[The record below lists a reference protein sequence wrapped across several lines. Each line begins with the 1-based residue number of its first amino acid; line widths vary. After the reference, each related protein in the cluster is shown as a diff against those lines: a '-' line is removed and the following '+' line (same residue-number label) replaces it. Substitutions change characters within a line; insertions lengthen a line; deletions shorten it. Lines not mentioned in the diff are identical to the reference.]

1 MFGLSLGVAALQ
13 AAQASLTPEHDRLLS
28 RLLIAALSYA
38 QPLVRSSQRYL
49 TRLFAYRAPT
59 PVGPSV
65 DPYRR
70 MPLTG
75 AHGAAY
81 WSEVGHER
89 TELLGLVIAYLIQHR
104 WAHIIDSGWSDRD
117 LEIHCNAWTTLE
129 LRTAQEENG
138 GGKRLIRIRYRL
150 RPNGFL
156 KAMGL
161 VAALCAMVAVYS
173 RTWPAAVNAGVLL
186 AASSGLW
193 WHGTRLA
200 AQAVGVINF
209 LAREMGM
216 IPLYVTAPSVETNQ
230 SKAVSVEAFQPR
242 LPKVTC
248 TDAQFNRMVLGSI
261 PVTGVGQGRKI
272 L

>member
-1 MFGLSLGVAALQ
+1 LQ
-13 AAQASLTPEHDRLLS
+13 AAQASLAPEHDRLRS

-38 QPLVRSSQRYL
+38 QPLVRSSQRYW
-49 TRLFAYRAPT
+49 TRLFAYRAPA
-59 PVGPSV
+59 PIGPSV

-117 LEIHCNAWTTLE
+117 LEIHCNSWTTLE

-150 RPNGFL
+150 RPNGFM
-156 KAMGL
+156 KAIGF

-173 RTWPAAVNAGVLL
+173 RTWPAALNAGVLL
-186 AASSGLW
+186 AAGSGLW
-193 WHGTRLA
+193 WRGTRLA
-200 AQAVGVINF
+200 AHAVGVIDI

-216 IPLYVTAPSVETNQ
+216 TPLYVTAPTAGTDR
-230 SKAVSVEAFQPR
+230 SKAANAEDVEPR
-242 LPKVTC
+242 RLKDTL
-248 TDAQFNRMVLGSI
+248 TDVQLNRMVLGRI
-261 PVTGVGQGRKI
+261 LVTGVGRGRKI
-272 L
+272 S